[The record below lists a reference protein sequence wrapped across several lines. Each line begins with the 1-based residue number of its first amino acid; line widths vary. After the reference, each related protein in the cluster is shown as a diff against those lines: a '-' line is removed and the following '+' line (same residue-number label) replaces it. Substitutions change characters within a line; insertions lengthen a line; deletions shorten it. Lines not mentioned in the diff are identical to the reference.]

1 MKVLYIDCGMGAAGD
16 MLTAALLELIPDQEG
31 FLRRINGLGIPGVT
45 VEAEKKLKSGI
56 TGTQVSVKIDGE
68 EEGEYDH
75 GHAHDHEHDHE
86 HEHCHSHDH
95 EHSHHHSHESDH
107 DHEHSHAHHH
117 HHTGMSDIRRIVSG
131 MDISEKVKGD
141 ILAVYNIIAEA
152 ESHVHSEPVEQIHF
166 HEVGDKDAIADITAV
181 CLLMDELCPDEVIA
195 SPVCTGSG
203 HVHCA
208 HGIMPVPAPATAHIL
223 RGVPSYSGK
232 ISSELCTPTGA
243 ALIKHFVN
251 KYGEMP
257 VMRTEAIGYGMGKKD
272 FEAVNCVRAMIG
284 EAEDRTDVVLELSA
298 NVDDM
303 TAESVGFAMDRLF
316 EGGALEVYT
325 VPVGM
330 KKSRP
335 GILIRVMCR
344 EEDREKMVRLI
355 FRHTTTIGVRE
366 TVTRRFV
373 LDRHIEEVDTAYGKV
388 RIKKSA
394 GYGVSR
400 LKCEYDDIAHIAH
413 ENEMSMAEAEKEVLK
428 EL

>member
-16 MLTAALLELIPDQEG
+16 MLTAALLELVPDREG

-56 TGTQVSVKIDGE
+56 TGTHITVKIDGE
-68 EEGEYDH
+68 EEGEH
-75 GHAHDHEHDHE
+75 EHAHAHDHEHEHDHAHDHDHGHE
-86 HEHCHSHDH
+86 HEH
-95 EHSHHHSHESDH
+95 EHG
-107 DHEHSHAHHH
+107 HAHH

-181 CLLMDELCPDEVIA
+181 CLLMDELRPDEIIA

-208 HGIMPVPAPATAHIL
+208 HGIMPVPAPATAYIL
-223 RGVPSYSGK
+223 RGVPSYSGG

-243 ALIKHFVN
+243 ALIKHFVG

-257 VMRTEAIGYGMGKKD
+257 VMRTEAVGYGMGKKD
-272 FEAVNCVRAMIG
+272 FDQVNCVRAMIG

-303 TAESVGFAMDRLF
+303 TAEAVGFAMDRLF
-316 EGGALEVYT
+316 EAGALEVFT

-335 GILIRVMCR
+335 GILIKVMCR
-344 EEDREKMVRLI
+344 EDDREKMLQLI
-355 FRHTTTIGVRE
+355 FKHTSTIGVRE
-366 TVTRRFV
+366 VMTRRFI
-373 LDRHIEEVDTAYGKV
+373 LDRRIEEYDTPYGKV
-388 RIKKSA
+388 HIKKSA

-400 LKCEYDDIAHIAH
+400 LKCEYDDIAEIARK
-413 ENEMSMAEAEKEVLK
+413 EGMGMKEAEKKVLAHIGL
-428 EL
+428 E

>member
-16 MLTAALLELIPDQEG
+16 MLTAALLELVPDREG

-56 TGTQVSVKIDGE
+56 TGTHITVKIDGE
-68 EEGEYDH
+68 EEWEHEHEHDH
-75 GHAHDHEHDHE
+75 EHEHEHAHAHDHEHDHR
-86 HEHCHSHDH
+86 HEHDH
-95 EHSHHHSHESDH
+95 EHG
-107 DHEHSHAHHH
+107 HAHHH
-117 HHTGMSDIRRIVSG
+117 HHTGMSDIRRIVYG

-181 CLLMDELCPDEVIA
+181 CLLMDELRPDEIIA

-208 HGIMPVPAPATAHIL
+208 HGIMPVPAPATAYIL
-223 RGVPSYSGK
+223 RGVPSYSGR

-243 ALIKHFVN
+243 ALIKHFVG

-257 VMRTEAIGYGMGKKD
+257 VMRTEAVGYGMGKKD
-272 FEAVNCVRAMIG
+272 FDQVNCVRAMIG

-303 TAESVGFAMDRLF
+303 TAEAVGFAMDRLF
-316 EGGALEVYT
+316 EAGALEVFT

-335 GILIRVMCR
+335 GILIKVMCR
-344 EEDREKMVRLI
+344 EDDREKMLQLI
-355 FRHTTTIGVRE
+355 FKHTSTIGVRE
-366 TVTRRFV
+366 VMTRRFI
-373 LDRHIEEVDTAYGKV
+373 LDRRIEEYDTPYGKV
-388 RIKKSA
+388 HIKKTA

-400 LKCEYDDIAHIAH
+400 LKCEYDDIAEIARK
-413 ENEMSMAEAEKEVLK
+413 EGMGMKEAEKKVLAHIGL
-428 EL
+428 E

>member
-1 MKVLYIDCGMGAAGD
+1 
-16 MLTAALLELIPDQEG
+16 
-31 FLRRINGLGIPGVT
+31 
-45 VEAEKKLKSGI
+45 
-56 TGTQVSVKIDGE
+56 
-68 EEGEYDH
+68 
-75 GHAHDHEHDHE
+75 
-86 HEHCHSHDH
+86 
-95 EHSHHHSHESDH
+95 
-107 DHEHSHAHHH
+107 
-117 HHTGMSDIRRIVSG
+117 MSDIRRIVYG

-181 CLLMDELCPDEVIA
+181 CLLMDELRPDEIIA

-208 HGIMPVPAPATAHIL
+208 HGIMPVPAPATAYIL
-223 RGVPSYSGK
+223 RGVPSYSGR

-243 ALIKHFVN
+243 ALIKHFVG

-257 VMRTEAIGYGMGKKD
+257 VMRTEAVGYGMGKKD
-272 FEAVNCVRAMIG
+272 FDQVNCVRAMIG

-303 TAESVGFAMDRLF
+303 TAEAVGFAMDRLF
-316 EGGALEVYT
+316 EAGALEVFT

-335 GILIRVMCR
+335 GILIKVMCR
-344 EEDREKMVRLI
+344 EDDREKMLQLI
-355 FRHTTTIGVRE
+355 FKHTSTIGVRE
-366 TVTRRFV
+366 VMTRRFI
-373 LDRHIEEVDTAYGKV
+373 LDRRIEEYDTPYGKV
-388 RIKKSA
+388 HIKKSA

-400 LKCEYDDIAHIAH
+400 LKCEYDDIAEIARK
-413 ENEMSMAEAEKEVLK
+413 EGMGMKEAEKKVLAHIGL
-428 EL
+428 E